1 MRRSLACC
9 VFNVLVVYSH
19 KRWFCLC
26 LPFYICA
33 VTEQELGFHHMA
45 AAAVINYKLN
55 ESLQIVLRTQGVRRK
70 RLKVAFKG
78 KNPIEKK

>member
-1 MRRSLACC
+1 MRRSLACG

-45 AAAVINYKLN
+45 AATVINYKLN
-55 ESLQIVLRTQGVRRK
+55 ESLEIVLRTQGVRRK
-70 RLKVAFKG
+70 KTQVG
-78 KNPIEKK
+78 V